1 MKSKKRKRIHL
12 RTERRKRGFSARYIH
27 EKTKISP
34 RYIEALETGNMES
47 VQKGSRLLEARMRYL
62 TLLKLPLD
70 SKITFVD
77 PNMYTNTETTGNL
90 QTEGASKT
98 VAYGIILVMIAV
110 ICMKLTGI
118 IVDMINNDT
127 SITTAPS
134 LETTTASINTPSPK
148 PIVHTSDF
156 QVYTTGN
163 AFATIVIDGKE
174 IYNDTLAPNKRY
186 SFDFQDKLEIWS
198 NNISLLHIKLH
209 GERIAPQGAVANER
223 KLIFAVDRASL

>member
-1 MKSKKRKRIHL
+1 MKSKKRKRVHL
-12 RTERRKRGFSARYIH
+12 RTERRKRGWSARYIH
-27 EKTKISP
+27 EKTKIPP
-34 RYIEALETGNMES
+34 RYIEALETGNMDS

-118 IVDMINNDT
+118 IVDILQHKTPAVQTT
-127 SITTAPS
+127 SIEA
-134 LETTTASINTPSPK
+134 TTASIKTSAPK
-148 PIVHTSDF
+148 PIIQTSDF
-156 QVYTTGN
+156 QVYTTGK

-174 IYNDTLAPNKRY
+174 IHNDMLSPNKRY
-186 SFDFQDKLEIWS
+186 NFDFQDKLEIWS

-223 KLIFAVDRASL
+223 KLIFAVDRAAL